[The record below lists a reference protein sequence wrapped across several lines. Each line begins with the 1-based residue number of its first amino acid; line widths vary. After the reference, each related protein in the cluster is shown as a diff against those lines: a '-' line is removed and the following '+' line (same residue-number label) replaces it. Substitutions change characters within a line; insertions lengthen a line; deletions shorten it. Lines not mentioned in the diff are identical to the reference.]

1 MASIRRKK
9 DKWQAV
15 IRRAGEATISRSF
28 KSKTDARKWAIAA
41 EQRLDRGMCG
51 QINKAALNDSL
62 GAYLDRY
69 EAEISAFKACHH
81 VERYIIGKWKRHGL
95 ARLPIGAV
103 TTDRLLPVLNNYR
116 QRYKPETIRKD
127 FGLLR
132 HMFNIAI
139 EQWGVPLQ
147 VNPVQQLRLP
157 STVQHAVR
165 RLPRGAWE
173 AFEAAFAEDQRP
185 MVFWMAVVALET
197 AMRRSEL
204 LRLEWVDVDRA
215 RSLITVRQGKNGY
228 ARLVPITN
236 RCMEALDSLEG
247 QDARVFGMTPSGVA
261 NAWITIRDRAGY
273 PNVRFHDLRHEAIS
287 RLFEKGLT
295 VPEVAAISGHRT
307 PSQLF
312 RYAHADM
319 QQILAKIGE
328 GTS

>member
-1 MASIRRKK
+1 MASIRRKN

-15 IRRAGEATISRSF
+15 IRRAGEATIARSF
-28 KSKTDARKWAIAA
+28 RSKTDARKWAIAA
-41 EQRLDRGMCG
+41 EQRLDQGECG

-62 GAYLDRY
+62 GAYLGRY
-69 EAEISAFKACHH
+69 ETQISAFKASHN
-81 VERYIIGKWKRHGL
+81 VERYIIGKWKRHKL
-95 ARLPIGAV
+95 ARLPIGAIR
-103 TTDRLLPVLNNYR
+103 TERLVPVLNDYR
-116 QRYKPETIRKD
+116 QRYKPETVRKD

-132 HMFNIAI
+132 HMFNVAI
-139 EQWGVPLQ
+139 GQWGVPLTD
-147 VNPVQQLRLP
+147 NPVQKLRLP

-173 AFEAAFAEDQRP
+173 AFEGVYEPEGRP
-185 MVFWMAVVALET
+185 MVFWLAVVALET

-204 LRLEWVDVDRA
+204 LRLEWNDIDRS
-215 RSLITVRQGKNGY
+215 RSLITVRQGKNGH
-228 ARLVPITN
+228 ARFVPITSA
-236 RCMEALDSLEG
+236 CLEALSNLEG

-261 NAWITIRDRAGY
+261 NAWVVLRARAGY
-273 PNVRFHDLRHEAIS
+273 PKIRFHDLRHEAIS

-319 QQILAKIGE
+319 QKIVTKIE
-328 GTS
+328 GDTP

>member
-15 IRRAGEATISRSF
+15 IRRAGEATLTRSF
-28 KSKTDARKWAIAA
+28 RSKMDARKWAIAV
-41 EQRLDRGMCG
+41 EQRLDKGISGDVNR
-51 QINKAALNDSL
+51 AALNDSL
-62 GAYLDRY
+62 WAYLSRY
-69 EAEISAFKACHH
+69 ESEISPFKACHN

-103 TTDRLLPVLNNYR
+103 TTDRLLPVLNDYK

-173 AFEAAFAEDQRP
+173 AFEAAYPIDERP

-204 LRLEWVDVDRA
+204 LRLEWADVDRA

-228 ARLVPITN
+228 ARFVPITN
-236 RCMEALDSLEG
+236 RCMEALDHLEG
-247 QDARVFGMTPSGVA
+247 QDARVFGITPSGVA
-261 NAWITIRDRAGY
+261 NAWIVIRNRAGY

-287 RLFEKGLT
+287 RLFEKGLS
-295 VPEVAAISGHRT
+295 VPEVASISGHRT
-307 PSQLF
+307 LSQLF

-319 QQILAKIGE
+319 HKIRDKLE
-328 GTS
+328 S

>member
-15 IRRAGEATISRSF
+15 IRRAGEATITRSF
-28 KSKTDARKWAIAA
+28 RSKTDARKWAIAV
-41 EQRLDRGMCG
+41 EQRLDKGMSG
-51 QINKAALNDSL
+51 PINKAALNDSL
-62 GAYLDRY
+62 EAYLGRY
-69 EAEISAFKACHH
+69 EAEISVFKACHH

-197 AMRRSEL
+197 AMRRIEL

-287 RLFEKGLT
+287 RLFEKGLS
-295 VPEVAAISGHRT
+295 VPEVASISGHRT

-319 QQILAKIGE
+319 QRVIDKIAE
-328 GTS
+328 N